1 MPQPR
6 RDTPTCSAAL
16 FVTPREEDPQIVVPL
31 ADVFVEF
38 PGHSAAE
45 VEQLVTTPLER
56 ILYQIDGVEYVY
68 SMSQADRAVVTVRFY
83 VGQDRERS
91 LVKLF
96 AKLGE
101 HGDRIAPGVAGW
113 VMKPVEIDDVPVVTL
128 AVEHREPGGD
138 PHALRR
144 VAEEL
149 VERLAVLPN
158 VSRAAVIGGAPRVV
172 RVEPTVERM
181 AAYGVDPATVA
192 RAIGVSGAVL
202 PAGVFTRDDETVAV
216 EAGHAIGSARDLAE
230 IVVGVYDGRPV
241 RLADVAEI
249 SDGPDEITDYV
260 RHGWGPARR
269 FAEHEGAPGTLI
281 AAGHGGEPEPQAAV
295 DGAASQPAVTIAIS
309 KQRGSNAVRV
319 AADVIARAEAMARE
333 VLPADM
339 ELVITRN
346 AGLTA
351 DEKVNE
357 LVEALAVALVIVVA
371 LLTVAMGWREAF
383 VVAVAVPV
391 VFGLTLVV
399 NMLAGYTIN
408 RVTLFA
414 LILALGMLVDDPIV
428 DVENIA
434 RHFEERKR
442 ATRGIVLDAVAEI
455 RPPLISAT
463 LAVIVSFLPLFAIT
477 GMMGPYMS
485 PMALGVP
492 VAMAMSML
500 VAFTITPWLAYHVLG
515 GKYRRGSAAGAGELA
530 AGEVPSEGLY
540 DHAAVQQTLLYRI
553 FRPLMLP
560 LIRSRTIGYGFL
572 LLTAL
577 ATVAAAGMGALRM
590 VPLKML
596 PFDNKN
602 ELLLL
607 VDMEEGTSLERTRAV
622 VARLEAAVA
631 AEPEVIDFTSHTGIA
646 GPIDFNGL
654 VRHYGLRSRPHEAE
668 IRVNLVGKKH
678 RRLQSHGL
686 GLRMRDELERIGREA
701 GALVRIV
708 ELPPGP
714 PVLASIVA
722 EVRGGP
728 DASYAEILDAAD
740 LVAARMRRE
749 PAVVEVDTTR
759 EAPQRK
765 LVFEVDQEKAALAGV
780 SAADVAAVVRTA
792 LDGDRSRTLVVE
804 GDRRSLGLGQPHHDP
819 QRVPLPFDHQRP
831 RAVAG
836 GRGGAAGGDRPVHG
850 VAGGPDDPSQEP
862 RAARLR
868 DRRVHE
874 PPAGRVRRRHPGR
887 PGCEGSRGR
896 RRGAPRTRRR
906 GCHLSPARQWHP
918 LERAAGIRGQLRGRR
933 GVEDHA
939 RRVSRLGHRLRSGA
953 GDDLRDP
960 CRPDRLVH
968 DSTGGDAGDPADA
981 PGRDAR
987 LLAARPVR
995 RQHRGRPCRPGLLHG
1010 HRDDRDDRPGGD
1022 RDPRLDHPRRL
1033 HRAGDEARS
1042 LAHRRDPR
1050 EPRRPP
1056 PADPADRG
1064 HGDALGARPDLRRPR
1079 LVADLRPGRLDP
1091 VHAVRDPDLLPTAAG
1106 LRPEKSPITGTS
1118 RSRFPVTSGRL
1129 SRAMP
1134 KGYSFYTVIVSECV
1148 AVEFAFDPDKS
1159 AANAR
1164 KHGIDFVAA
1173 QLLWLDDMLIEVP
1186 ARTVGE
1192 PRWLVVGRIADK
1204 HWSAVIT
1211 RRGDTIRVISVR
1223 RSRPE
1228 EINLYETLT

>member
-1 MPQPR
+1 MTAGGDDGRVDAAAAARHSDVLSQLVR
-6 RDTPTCSAAL
+6 VFLESNLSIILIVVALVAGAAAL

-804 GDRRSLGLGQPHHDP
+804 GERNPLRIVVRLPEAQRSAAGDLLQLAVRSPAGVG
-819 QRVPLPFDHQRP
+819 VPLAEIGRFTESRVDQTIHHKNLERLAYVTAECTSRP
-831 RAVAG
+831 PAECVVDILADQDAKAPGAG
-836 GRGGAAGGDRPVHG
+836 GEV
-850 VAGGPDDPSQEP
+850 
-862 RAARLR
+862 
-868 DRRVHE
+868 
-874 PPAGRVRRRHPGR
+874 
-887 PGCEGSRGR
+887 
-896 RRGAPRTRRR
+896 
-906 GCHLSPARQWHP
+906 P
-918 LERAAGIRGQLRGRR
+918 LELADVAA
-933 GVEDHA
+933 
-939 RRVSRLGHRLRSGA
+939 
-953 GDDLRDP
+953 
-960 CRPDRLVH
+960 
-968 DSTGGDAGDPADA
+968 TY
-981 PGRDAR
+981 
-987 LLAARPVR
+987 
-995 RQHRGRPCRPGLLHG
+995 
-1010 HRDDRDDRPGGD
+1010 
-1022 RDPRLDHPRRL
+1022 
-1033 HRAGDEARS
+1033 
-1042 LAHRRDPR
+1042 
-1050 EPRRPP
+1050 
-1056 PADPADRG
+1056 
-1064 HGDALGARPDLRRPR
+1064 
-1079 LVADLRPGRLDP
+1079 LRPGSGIPWSVPPGFAVSFAGEGEWKITLDVFRDLGIAFGAALAMIYVILVAQTGSFTIPLVVMLAIPLTLLGVMPGFWLLDRFAGSIVGGHADPVYFTATAMIGMIALAGIVTRDSIILVDFIELAMKHGRSLTDAILESRVVRLRPILLTAGTAMLSALPITLDP
-1091 VHAVRDPDLLPTAAG
+1091 IFAG
-1106 LRPEKSPITGTS
+1106 LGWSLIFGLVASTLFTLFVIPIS
-1118 RSRFPVTSGRL
+1118 YRL
-1129 SRAMP
+1129 
-1134 KGYSFYTVIVSECV
+1134 
-1148 AVEFAFDPDKS
+1148 
-1159 AANAR
+1159 
-1164 KHGIDFVAA
+1164 
-1173 QLLWLDDMLIEVP
+1173 L
-1186 ARTVGE
+1186 
-1192 PRWLVVGRIADK
+1192 
-1204 HWSAVIT
+1204 
-1211 RRGDTIRVISVR
+1211 RG
-1223 RSRPE
+1223 
-1228 EINLYETLT
+1228 